1 LVTISKLQ
9 VALLADAKQV
19 QIELSELSLDTD
31 TNSHEEIMNLLQE
44 SCLVLLRNADNPI
57 MLGEPLLRDR
67 LLMLQK
73 NPELGEAM
81 RQLIMADNAT
91 KLDSLA
97 AYKLESTGL
106 VNLTGDN
113 AAISCDLYRLYF
125 RERLQQF

>member
-1 LVTISKLQ
+1 
-9 VALLADAKQV
+9 
-19 QIELSELSLDTD
+19 
-31 TNSHEEIMNLLQE
+31 
-44 SCLVLLRNADNPI
+44 

>member
-1 LVTISKLQ
+1 MVTISKLQ